1 MYTAVVDG
9 SKYSFKFFDEYT
21 HRAQIKLTLPNG
33 EDFTTDVYTTQEN
46 KRMFVGVLLEKFGY
60 NVTHLKITYWTTR
73 SADDAQSALLNEWLN
88 EEKE

>member
-9 SKYSFKFFDEYT
+9 SKYSFKFFEEYT
-21 HRAQIKLTLPNG
+21 HRAKIKLTLSDG
-33 EDFTTDVYTTQEN
+33 EDFTTDVYTTQDRKDLLELD
-46 KRMFVGVLLEKFGY
+46 LLEKFGDK
-60 NVTHLKITYWTTR
+60 VTNFEITYWTTR